1 MFKNYGFNSMYDEAC
16 KTGGVD
22 KVGGKLLAFMLY
34 YLGVYAFSR
43 QVQPCLIEAVT
54 ETRYLPINI
63 AVIPDEATVL
73 MEAEVY
79 DIRGVDAD
87 DVLEALNKMNM
98 VQPFGEFFTNGYRM
112 YWSVS
117 CPYDVDAE
125 EGAIKEL
132 AHRLITD
139 MGELLEDIN
148 WRITNEIH
156 RVQP

>member
-1 MFKNYGFNSMYDEAC
+1 MYDEAC
-16 KTGGVD
+16 KAGGVD

-73 MEAEVY
+73 MEAEVC

-98 VQPFGEFFTNGYRM
+98 VQPFGEFFTNGYTMVVCAYRRLWVCSGRM
-112 YWSVS
+112 
-117 CPYDVDAE
+117 
-125 EGAIKEL
+125 
-132 AHRLITD
+132 
-139 MGELLEDIN
+139 
-148 WRITNEIH
+148 
-156 RVQP
+156 